1 MKRFTETQ
9 KWEDPWFRR
18 LPLEMKL
25 LWQWLCDRCDNAGII
40 DPDIELASF
49 QIGYQYPMDTLSQFD
64 GRVVKIECGKW
75 FIPKFIE
82 FQYGNLSH
90 DCKAHRP
97 IFLSLEKHGMK
108 GYPKGIDTLQEKE
121 KEKETETETD
131 KEKTLA
137 RKKKSNPDNQRV
149 EVNTPTMIRINS
161 WFDRR
166 PDTLWTMTECRALE
180 EINPSEAELEG
191 MEAFY
196 TAPENP
202 NDPLFR
208 RTNVITMLNNWRKTE
223 LDKARGYARKQR
235 TTQ

>member
-64 GRVVKIECGKW
+64 GRVIKIACGKW

-121 KEKETETETD
+121 TEKETE
-131 KEKTLA
+131 KEDVLPA
-137 RKKKSNPDNQRV
+137 KSRG
-149 EVNTPTMIRINS
+149 T
-161 WFDRR
+161 
-166 PDTLWTMTECRALE
+166 LE
-180 EINPSEAELEG
+180 E
-191 MEAFY
+191 F
-196 TAPENP
+196 
-202 NDPLFR
+202 
-208 RTNVITMLNNWRKTE
+208 
-223 LDKARGYARKQR
+223 RGYASDLGLTINDADYLHAHLCENGWKRGKEPIKDWKATMRKWKTGKYFPSQKEGSFKPKGGNPDGFGV
-235 TTQ
+235 